1 MKRSNTAQSGALQT
15 WGERAPSD
23 SGRLLLDNPIK
34 ESVVF
39 VTTLAFI
46 FAVDPHKK
54 KRQKTFLAHQG
65 GTWSGKT
72 YSIIQALVFAAIA
85 YKYYNKKGKREPL
98 SILIVGQDVPNLKK
112 GAIKDF
118 ESVIRAIIDDF
129 PPALRPIFEYKYNKT
144 DKIATFNNGATIG
157 FASFKDGQ
165 DAKSGKR
172 HITFVNEAN
181 GIGWAVAEQLEF
193 RSKVCTIIDY
203 NSDAPFWYHH
213 KMHGKSHVQLC
224 ISNFTHNPGVDE
236 KTKRELI
243 AKGRHNPEWRKV
255 YINGQ
260 TGSTEAIIYPN
271 VTWVDQLPESSDV
284 SYGLDFGFS
293 NSKTAFVKCV
303 VSDGRLYVQLL
314 FYATG
319 LLAPDIAKEI
329 EKAAKRHGLG
339 NLKKSKKFIMADA
352 ASPDT
357 IAHLRR
363 LGYKRVIAARKGPN
377 SVRDGIALV
386 KSFEDLCIVD
396 NPAFRLEQQSYKY
409 LKDPMTG
416 ELTNEP
422 DKKIG
427 KDHAMDAMRYAIQGL
442 RYTNKMQTN

>member
-1 MKRSNTAQSGALQT
+1 MRKSNASQSQALQA
-15 WGERAPSD
+15 WVQQAPSD
-23 SGRLLLDNPIK
+23 SSRLLLDNPIV

-39 VTTLAFI
+39 VTTLSFI
-46 FAVDPHKK
+46 FAIDPHA
-54 KRQKTFLAHQG
+54 KRQQKTFLSHQG

-85 YKYYNKKGKREPL
+85 YKYYDKDGKQEPL
-98 SILIVGQDVPNLKK
+98 SILVVGQDVPNLKK

-118 ESVIRAIIDDF
+118 ESVIRSIVDDF
-129 PPALRPIFEYKYNKT
+129 PEALRPIFDYKYNKT
-144 DKIATFNNGATIG
+144 DKIATFANGATIG

-213 KMHGKSHVQLC
+213 KMHGKKHVQLC

-243 AKGRHNPEWRKV
+243 AKGRQNPDWRKV

-271 VTWVDQLPESSDV
+271 ITWVDKMPESDDV
-284 SYGLDFGFS
+284 AYGLDFGFS
-293 NSKTAFVKCV
+293 NSKTAFVKCA

-329 EKAAKRHGLG
+329 ARVSKQHKLG
-339 NLKKSKKFIMADA
+339 NLKANKRFIMADG

-363 LGYKRVIAARKGPN
+363 LGYKRTMSAKKGKG

-386 KSFEDLCIVD
+386 KSFEEVCIVD

-422 DKKIG
+422 DKNTG
-427 KDHAMDAMRYAIQGL
+427 KDDAMDAMRYGIQGL
-442 RYTNKMQTN
+442 RYTNKMQRN